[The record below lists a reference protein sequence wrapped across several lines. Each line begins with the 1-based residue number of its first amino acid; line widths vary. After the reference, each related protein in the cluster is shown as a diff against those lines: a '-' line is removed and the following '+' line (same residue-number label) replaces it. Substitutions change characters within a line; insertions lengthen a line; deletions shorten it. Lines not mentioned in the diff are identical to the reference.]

1 MNGEKDKCVRIEI
14 SSTTTTLE
22 TPATIRLRSCGAKGD
37 NEVYFYLVQSY
48 GYKESSNRSGGKA
61 YHFPETGH
69 PVRPMK
75 IAK

>member
-22 TPATIRLRSCGAKGD
+22 TPATIRLRSYGVKGD
-37 NEVYFYLVQSY
+37 NEVFFVPHASY
-48 GYKESSNRSGGKA
+48 GYKESLYRSGGTA
-61 YHFPETGH
+61 YHFPPTGH